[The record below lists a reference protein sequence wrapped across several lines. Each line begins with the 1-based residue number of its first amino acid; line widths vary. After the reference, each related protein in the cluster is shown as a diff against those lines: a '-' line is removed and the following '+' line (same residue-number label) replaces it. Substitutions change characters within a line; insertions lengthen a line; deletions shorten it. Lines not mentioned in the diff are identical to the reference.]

1 MPIGYSRRFVE
12 EVAQADADKLGV
24 RLGVECI
31 LADVPVAHI
40 AKKLG
45 VSRVT
50 VYSWFRG
57 KTDVPERLCAKVE
70 KLIDKLG

>member
-12 EVAQADADKLGV
+12 EVSRADADKLGV

-31 LADVPVAHI
+31 LSDVPVVHI
-40 AKKLG
+40 AKELG

-57 KTDVPERLCAKVE
+57 KTDVPERLHAKVE
-70 KLIDKLG
+70 KLIDKLS